1 MASPCSGAARSS
13 GRCRTPGPGGK
24 GRIPPRGAVP
34 CTWLENTAEKA
45 PRSARR
51 QSGPLCGCPPARGLL
66 RRASGIGCSEDA
78 VTLRVILV
86 DDHRLFRECV
96 RSLLEREP
104 GIDVAGE
111 AADGRD
117 ALELVRCVRPHVVL
131 MEVMMPG
138 VSGIDA
144 TRIIRREHPGVAVLG
159 FSARQETACV
169 VGMLKAGASGY
180 FLKRLATSAELG
192 RAIRAAADGEIY
204 FGPNIPQII
213 VTQYFWR
220 LPEEVAAGSPGLNP
234 KERQMLA
241 MIASGKSSKEISFDL
256 GLSLRAVEVQRTRI
270 MKKLSLFSV
279 AELTKYALREGLATL

>member
-1 MASPCSGAARSS
+1 MAE
-13 GRCRTPGPGGK
+13 
-24 GRIPPRGAVP
+24 GRIFTRLFPGAWAGRGI
-34 CTWLENTAEKA
+34 
-45 PRSARR
+45 
-51 QSGPLCGCPPARGLL
+51 CGIR
-66 RRASGIGCSEDA
+66 CSEDA
-78 VTLRVILV
+78 VTLRVVLV
-86 DDHRLFRECV
+86 DEHRLFRECV
-96 RSLLEREP
+96 RSLLERES

-144 TRIIRREHPGVAVLG
+144 TRTIKREHPGVAVLG

-180 FLKRLATSAELG
+180 FFKRLATPAELG
-192 RAIRAAADGEIY
+192 RAIRAVAGGEIY
-204 FGPNIPQII
+204 FGADIPQII

-220 LPEEVAAGSPGLNP
+220 LPDEAAAGSPGLCP
-234 KERQMLA
+234 QERQMLA

-256 GLSLRAVEVQRTRI
+256 GLSVRAVEARRTRI
-270 MKKLSLFSV
+270 MKKLSLYSV